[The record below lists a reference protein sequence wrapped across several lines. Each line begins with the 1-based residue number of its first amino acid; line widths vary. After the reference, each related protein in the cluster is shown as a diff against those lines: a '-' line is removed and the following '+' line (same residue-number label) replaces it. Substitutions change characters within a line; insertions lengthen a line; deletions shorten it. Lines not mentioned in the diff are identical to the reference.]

1 MTRGQ
6 LATLVC
12 CVGACVVAGCVGD
25 TDPASNVRATQAQ
38 LNAHGRTNNGPASWW
53 WEYGV
58 TRSTVAGGGGTRTP
72 RQGPASSAS
81 DVNLSWVVRNLDS
94 DQAYFFRACGQ
105 DTAAGSPVACGKV
118 RELLTAP
125 GDSSVQVNATF
136 DYVRFDG
143 RGATRHVLG
152 VSHTAD
158 PTIMVVTDQ
167 VPIPQTDPPTGS
179 ALSAGAGCVSF
190 PQATLGLM
198 TTARCTDSSGIT
210 GFLAFLGPLDDVVS
224 LSSSSAVGELH
235 GGGGA
240 DDLTGGV
247 HDDAVYGD
255 GGNDFLEGGPGA
267 DHLDG
272 GPGLDVFDCDNDDDI
287 VTDSVDEANQV
298 RAAGC
303 T

>member
-1 MTRGQ
+1 MTRGR
-6 LATLVC
+6 LATLAC
-12 CVGACVVAGCVGD
+12 CVGACVLAGCVGE

-38 LNAHGRTNNGPASWW
+38 LNAHGHTNNGPARWW

-58 TRSTVAGGGGTRTP
+58 TRSTVAGGGGTNP

-81 DVNLSWVVRNLDS
+81 DVNLNWVVRNLDT

-143 RGATRHVLG
+143 RGETRHVLG

-158 PTIMVVTDQ
+158 PTIMVVTDL

-190 PQATLGLM
+190 PQARLGLM

-240 DDLTGGV
+240 DDLTGGAR
-247 HDDAVYGD
+247 DDAVYGD

-272 GPGLDVFDCDNDDDI
+272 GPGLDVYDCDNDDDI